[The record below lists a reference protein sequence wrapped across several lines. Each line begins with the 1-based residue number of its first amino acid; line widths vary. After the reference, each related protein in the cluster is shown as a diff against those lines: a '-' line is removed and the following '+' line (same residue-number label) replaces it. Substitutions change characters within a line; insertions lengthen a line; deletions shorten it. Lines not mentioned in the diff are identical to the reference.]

1 MRLSKDMRMWFVVT
15 LDGINQVL
23 YFYVVYICSNLFR
36 PSDGNLSF
44 SEHMTISIVNQI

>member
-1 MRLSKDMRMWFVVT
+1 MWSVVI

-23 YFYVVYICSNLFR
+23 DLYVVYICSNLSR

-44 SEHMTISIVNQI
+44 SEYMTISIVNQI